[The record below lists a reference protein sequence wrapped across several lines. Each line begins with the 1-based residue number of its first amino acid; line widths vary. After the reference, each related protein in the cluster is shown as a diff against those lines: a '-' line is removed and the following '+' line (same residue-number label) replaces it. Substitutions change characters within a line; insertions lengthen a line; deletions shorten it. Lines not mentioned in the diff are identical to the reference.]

1 MVEVC
6 SFHAFTVQYGPQG
19 FAELYRWREACT
31 IVYYCR
37 EREWNWQFKRSEL
50 LEWSDSRGESLRS
63 HPSLELATVTAGLS
77 LVDLSVLL
85 LATDRHRFGQTSLF
99 KMD

>member
-50 LEWSDSRGESLRS
+50 LEWSDSRGESIRS
-63 HPSLELATVTAGLS
+63 HPSLQLATMTARLS
-77 LVDLSVLL
+77 LVDLR
-85 LATDRHRFGQTSLF
+85 A
-99 KMD
+99 